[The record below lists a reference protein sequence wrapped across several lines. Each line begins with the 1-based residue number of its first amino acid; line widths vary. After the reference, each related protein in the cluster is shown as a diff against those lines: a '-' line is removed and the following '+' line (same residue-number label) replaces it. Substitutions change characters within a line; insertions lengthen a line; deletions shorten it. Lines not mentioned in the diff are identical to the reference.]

1 MVFIPVSG
9 RELLKSLEIVFCGVN
24 EVTFR
29 KPLRLGAL
37 KVSQS
42 YDSRIGTSSPI
53 PLISR
58 ERKQARD

>member
-9 RELLKSLEIVFCGVN
+9 TELLKSLEMVFCDVN

-29 KPLRLGAL
+29 KPIRLGAL

-42 YDSRIGTSSPI
+42 YDSRIGTSSPV
-53 PLISR
+53 PLTSR
-58 ERKQARD
+58 EGKEARD